1 MTFPRTTLLAAATT
15 VIALLAFLPGAAL
28 GDTGPVNFAGEV
40 TEAGCGSNIFQNVP
54 DQATINVTV
63 TSNVPTNDFA
73 VDLISG
79 GNVLHHED
87 TGVGQETFV
96 VTAAP
101 AGTYT
106 VRVCKSDGTVVTPF
120 LPAGGPYPYTGVFTV
135 SPVGAPGTGAPGSI
149 TNPITVTPIAAYRA
163 WDAKFAVPTV
173 VDAQRTEGEPLLIF
187 DGDGNIWESG
197 PWGFTT
203 SMSFIHR
210 STDNG
215 KTYNLVST
223 IGARPDGPPGGG
235 DSDVATDDQ
244 GFVYFGDLEGPL
256 TSLGASVSNDNGQN
270 WRKNPIAV
278 QQAPVDRQWLAV
290 DNGSSPSAVD
300 NTVFYSFHTTAVGTF
315 VYSSPGS
322 TGPNDPVGGLVYQNA
337 ASLPGP
343 LAPVAGDA
351 TCAQLRW
358 DPVKRNLYYAC
369 KEKDHVRVSV
379 GHVLPGQRTG
389 IQFTN
394 YNGPVTPGGG
404 DLSGLFPAMAVDKG
418 GNVYIAWIDGTT
430 YDLYYAFSTDGG
442 KSWSAAVKVNSGSAV
457 TNEFDWAAAGASGQL
472 ALAWYATDVKQLSDT
487 MPTSLD
493 PAQADAATQY
503 QWYGYAALVTG
514 ATTAKP
520 TISQARFTEKPMHYG
535 AICNQ
540 GTLCAADPFADRTMA
555 DYFGFSIAPNGALHL
570 VYNDTTNEFDG
581 AALFATRQIAGATL
595 LGGRVS
601 ERPPANPVP
610 DRTDDAQYPHY
621 APIGPGQNLPG
632 LDLTSLKVSN
642 PSSTVLRVR
651 MTVKDLSELTP
662 PPGKT
667 SSVWLT
673 RFQALSPR
681 PGGTANVYR
690 VFYVYMETIAGQLP
704 RYYAGTASCQG
715 TSVNNC
721 KILQYRG
728 EVPAT
733 GAISGNT
740 ITIDVGLNTGFG
752 APVSSERLYNVTAFT
767 FGRNDNLDDLYADVD
782 ATPSFDYD
790 LGSRKGS
797 ERARP

>member
-1 MTFPRTTLLAAATT
+1 MAFPRVPLLAVGVAAAA
-15 VIALLAFLPGAAL
+15 IALLPGAAF
-28 GDTGPVNFAGEV
+28 GDSGPTNFAGAV
-40 TEAGCGSNIFQNVP
+40 TEAGCGTNQFTNVP

-63 TSNVPTNDFA
+63 TADVPTNDFA
-73 VDLISG
+73 VDLINN

-96 VTAAP
+96 VSNAP

-135 SPVGAPGTGAPGSI
+135 SPVGLPGVTPPGSI
-149 TNPITVTPIAAYRA
+149 TNPPTMTPTPSYRP
-163 WDAKFAVPTV
+163 WDAKFSTATV
-173 VDAQRTEGEPLLIF
+173 VDAQRTEGEPLTIF

-203 SMSFIHR
+203 NMSFIHR
-210 STDNG
+210 STDGG

-244 GFVYFGDLEGPL
+244 GYVYFADLEGPL
-256 TSLGASVSNDNGQN
+256 TALGASVSNDGGHN
-270 WRKNPIAV
+270 WRKNPLAV
-278 QQAPVDRQWLAV
+278 QQAPVDRQWFAV
-290 DNGSSPSAVD
+290 DNGPSAGSLD
-300 NTVFYSFHTTAVGTF
+300 NTIFYSFHTSAVGTF

-322 TGPNDPVGGLVYQNA
+322 QGPNDPVGGLVFQNA
-337 ASLPGP
+337 TSLPGP
-343 LAPVAGDA
+343 LQAVAGDA

-389 IQFTN
+389 INFTN
-394 YNGPVTPGGG
+394 YNGPKTPGGG
-404 DLSGLFPAMAVDKG
+404 DLSGLFPAMAVDG
-418 GNVYIAWIDGTT
+418 AGNVYIAWIDGTT
-430 YDLYYAFSTDGG
+430 YDLYYASSTDGG
-442 KSWSAAVKVNSGSAV
+442 KSYSNAVKVNSGQAV
-457 TNEFDWAAAGASGQL
+457 TNEFDWAAAGKSGQL
-472 ALAWYATDVKQLSDT
+472 ALAWYSTDVRQLSDT
-487 MPTSLD
+487 MPSSLD
-493 PAQADAATQY
+493 PAEADAATNY
-503 QWYGYAALVTG
+503 QWYGYAALVSN
-514 ATTAKP
+514 AASAKP

-535 AICNQ
+535 AICNS
-540 GTLCAADPFADRTMA
+540 GTLCAADLTADRTMA
-555 DYFGFSIAPNGALHL
+555 DYFGFAIAPNGALHI

-581 AALFATRQIAGATL
+581 AGLFATRQIAGTTA

-601 ERPPANPVP
+601 EKPPANPVA

-621 APIGPGQNLPG
+621 APTGPGQNLPG
-632 LDLTSLKVSN
+632 LDLTGLRVSN
-642 PSSTVLRVR
+642 PSATVLRVR
-651 MTVKDLSELTP
+651 MTVKDLSQRTP
-662 PPGKT
+662 PPGKA

-690 VFYVYMETIAGQLP
+690 IFYVYMETKAGQLP
-704 RYYAGTASCQG
+704 SFYAGTASCQG

-721 KILQYRG
+721 KIFQYRG

-740 ITIDVGLNTGFG
+740 VTIDVGLNTGFG
-752 APVSSERLYNVTAFT
+752 APIASKRLYNVTAFT
-767 FGRNDNLDDLYADVD
+767 FGRTNNLDDLYADVD
-782 ATPSFDYD
+782 ATPSFNYD
-790 LGSRKGS
+790 LGSAKG
-797 ERARP
+797 